1 MQDEKD
7 PNWLKTL
14 ADRPDLEPDK
24 EFVESLR
31 KKIQTPIHSSWKS
44 AFVPMVIIMPLTI
57 VVALVLFFIVQQDF
71 KTESV
76 FVNSAW
82 ACVDKPT
89 SISRGSQ
96 EIIGDEEYKFVRVSA
111 NHKNKVG
118 EKHPMTF
125 WELDDLLFDEEN
137 RSYVQDYGGYE
148 IGDKI
153 AIQDKVM
160 QVKYDETTNLTTLRF
175 ENDIKS
181 GNKYHFFLH
190 FKGDARSKV
199 KQGEVIT
206 LYFTVVPYLDCF
218 DYETLDYFKLLL
230 KDEYPEIEAYLKK

>member
-7 PNWLKTL
+7 PNWLKAL

-24 EFVESLR
+24 DFVESLR
-31 KKIQTPIHSSWKS
+31 NKIHTPIHSSWKS

-57 VVALVLFFIVQQDF
+57 VVALVLFFIVRQDF

-76 FVNSAW
+76 FVNSAG

-89 SISRGSQ
+89 SFIRGSQ

-111 NHKNKVG
+111 SHKNKVG
-118 EKHPMTF
+118 EKHPMTL
-125 WELDDLLFDEEN
+125 WEMDDLQFDEEN
-137 RSYVQDYGGYE
+137 RSYVQYFGGYE

-153 AIQDKVM
+153 AILDKVM
-160 QVKYDETTNLTTLRF
+160 QVKYDATTNLTTIRF
-175 ENDIKS
+175 ENDTKS
-181 GNKYHFFLH
+181 YFLLH

-199 KQGEVIT
+199 KQGEDIT
-206 LYFTVVPYLDCF
+206 LYFKVVPYLDCF

-230 KDEYPEIEAYLKK
+230 KNEYLEIEAYLKK